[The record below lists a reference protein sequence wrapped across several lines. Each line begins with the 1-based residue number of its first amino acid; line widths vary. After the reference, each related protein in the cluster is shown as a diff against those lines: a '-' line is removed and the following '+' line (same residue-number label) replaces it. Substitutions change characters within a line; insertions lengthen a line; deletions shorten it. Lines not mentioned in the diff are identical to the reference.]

1 MYFLTFLSYKLR
13 LTKSLQSQ
21 IKCLNKFYFR
31 LKFHNTSI
39 VDNNVPRVR
48 CGTTVPGRPR
58 AGDSVISATH
68 RHPPL
73 HGRPRDTPPNRS
85 LSSKPYTRFQLKEH
99 VLCNEPGDLSP
110 VWMRLFM
117 FAFCSI
123 NTTLSLSRAIAP
135 PPPSTRS
142 RLYQG
147 CVCWV
152 WKGIGCGNRLVCD
165 NTFLL

>member
-1 MYFLTFLSYKLR
+1 MPVLLTTMYLEFLAIEQWNR
-13 LTKSLQSQ
+13 VV
-21 IKCLNKFYFR
+21 
-31 LKFHNTSI
+31 I
-39 VDNNVPRVR
+39 VVCYPLERR
-48 CGTTVPGRPR
+48 PGRPR

-73 HGRPRDTPPNRS
+73 HGRPRDTPNRS

-110 VWMRLFM
+110 VWMLLFM

-135 PPPSTRS
+135 PPPRS
-142 RLYQG
+142 DRSHVSR
-147 CVCWV
+147 VCNGGYGV
-152 WKGIGCGNRLVCD
+152 
-165 NTFLL
+165 